1 MTEAASSHITPG
13 FCLSR
18 AVAIPARIILA
29 SGILP
34 RGLCR
39 EGSTNV
45 FRSVKAWPR
54 FEFGENPQLDALT

>member
-1 MTEAASSHITPG
+1 MTEAASSHIAPG

-34 RGLCR
+34 RGLVAR
-39 EGSTNV
+39 AARMFSG
-45 FRSVKAWPR
+45 
-54 FEFGENPQLDALT
+54 Q